1 MTNIKTRLAFIFTAL
16 GLLCI
21 AIATV
26 GMYGMADANE
36 RANRAYQEITLPSQY
51 LQANYRFQLIQALN
65 LLEANLMNDVTV
77 SKSQLDLVRQLY
89 PAAEEQA
96 KLFEQSKKPESVKQ
110 LAEEYLRNRKL
121 SLDGLMEAAQLTAKG
136 DAPGSMEI
144 VAKKVRPPGIV
155 AAITVDKLITLHN
168 KEADIEHEQAVNTY
182 RRLRAWM
189 LGVLTTGGILCGLA
203 VWLQMRNISESLGG
217 IQNTLHEVS
226 SSLDLTQRA
235 TIRRQDEIGRTAF
248 AFNELIQ
255 RVGEAISSVRIAT
268 DSVHIAAREIA
279 SGNIDL
285 SSRTEEQA
293 AALDQT
299 ASNMT
304 QLTDTVKKNADNAQK
319 ANTLANQAT
328 ILADKGDTAVQ
339 AMVQTI
345 GNISDGAARI
355 SDITG
360 LIEGIAF
367 QTNIL
372 ALNAA
377 VEAARAGEQGRGFA
391 VVASE
396 VRDLAQRSSAA
407 AKEIKLLID
416 SSAAMV
422 QDGTKQATEVGTT
435 VSQVRQA
442 IKQVYD
448 VVSEIAAAS
457 HAQSMGISRIS
468 EAIVQMDAV
477 TQQNAALV
485 EQSAAAAQLLED
497 QANRLKSAVSAF
509 KVSTADSAMPQKTLR
524 LAR

>member
-21 AIATV
+21 VIAVV
-26 GMYGMADANE
+26 GMYGMTDANE
-36 RANRAYQEITLPSQY
+36 RANRVYQEVTLPSQY
-51 LQANYRFQLIQALN
+51 LQTNYRFQTILGIQI
-65 LLEANLMNDVTV
+65 LEANIQNDVQV
-77 SKSQLDLVRQLY
+77 SKPQFELFEKFLPIAD
-89 PAAEEQA
+89 EQA
-96 KLFEQSKKPESVKQ
+96 ELFRRSEKPETVKQ
-110 LAEEYLRNRKL
+110 LAEEYLQNRELLIK
-121 SLDGLMEAAQLTAKG
+121 SLREAMQLTMKG
-136 DAPGSMEI
+136 DVSSSME
-144 VAKKVRPPGIV
+144 VFLKKVRPPAV
-155 AAITVDKLITLHN
+155 VTAIAVDKLLTLYN
-168 KEADIEHEQAVNTY
+168 KEADIAHEQAVNTY

-189 LGVLTTGGILCGLA
+189 LGVLATGGILCGLA
-203 VWLQMRNISESLGG
+203 VWLQMRSISESLGG
-217 IQNTLHEVS
+217 IQNTLHDVS

-235 TIRRQDEIGRTAF
+235 MIRRQDEIGRTAF

-268 DSVHIAAREIA
+268 DSVHVAAREIA
-279 SGNIDL
+279 TGNTDL
-285 SSRTEEQA
+285 SVRTEEQA
-293 AALDQT
+293 VALDRT
-299 ASNMT
+299 ASSMT
-304 QLTDTVKKNADNAQK
+304 RLTETVKKNADNAQR
-319 ANTLANQAT
+319 ANTLANEAT
-328 ILADKGDTAVQ
+328 VLADKGDVAVQ
-339 AMVQTI
+339 AMTKTI

-435 VSQVRQA
+435 MSQVRQS

-448 VVSEIAAAS
+448 VVSEIAGAS
-457 HAQSMGISRIS
+457 HEQSMGISRIS
-468 EAIVQMDAV
+468 ETLVQMDAM

-497 QANRLKSAVSAF
+497 QANRLKSTVSAF
-509 KVSTADSAMPQKTLR
+509 RIAN
-524 LAR
+524 